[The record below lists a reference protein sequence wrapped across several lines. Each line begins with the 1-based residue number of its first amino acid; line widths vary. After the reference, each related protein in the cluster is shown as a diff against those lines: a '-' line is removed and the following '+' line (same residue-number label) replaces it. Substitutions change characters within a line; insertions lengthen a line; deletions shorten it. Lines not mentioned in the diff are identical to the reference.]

1 MQNRMQKLRWNAQL
15 LIGCTCLC
23 IEICS
28 SFAYSQ
34 QIANATVLAGMPDG
48 IKPVADQKSSQAEKT
63 ADDST
68 AKPLTTRPDPRKV
81 VVPEKTEPKSERQ
94 LAGERKAREAARKNG
109 EITFDDLKFEI
120 EKGADFKPEMLTKEI
135 KELDKKI
142 VKLRGFIL
150 PTSVFQQAGI
160 KQFVLVRDN
169 QECCFGPG
177 AAIYDCVIIEM
188 APGKTTNFAT
198 RVVTVKGKFE
208 MDTATYQYPDGGYY
222 AIYRMTAEEVK

>member
-1 MQNRMQKLRWNAQL
+1 MQNRMQILRWNAQL
-15 LIGCTCLC
+15 LIGCACLC
-23 IEICS
+23 IGIDIS
-28 SFAYSQ
+28 IAYSQ
-34 QIANATVLAGMPDG
+34 QTANAAVPDG
-48 IKPVADQKSSQAEKT
+48 VKPVVEQKSSQDEKA

-68 AKPLTTRPDPRKV
+68 AKPLTTRPDPRRV
-81 VVPEKTEPKSERQ
+81 VAPEKTEPKSERQ
-94 LAGERKAREAARKNG
+94 LASERKAREAARKNG

-208 MDTATYQYPDGGYY
+208 MDTTSYQYPDGGYY